1 MYCAQFALPLDKI
14 GGTSTIK
21 IKAFL
26 FCIVLSLYYLCS
38 AMRKVSNIGLQIL
51 LLWLVVTLVGCD
63 HEARVL
69 LERAEAFL
77 PAEPD
82 SAEMCLN
89 SIGEPARLGDESRAL
104 YGLLRTYTHSR
115 QGKEVKSD
123 SLIRDSYEYYREASD
138 AGQTSDGTLMRHYAQ
153 SCYYMALYY
162 SSCDSTKQC
171 EDMLHQAIKYSEKCE
186 DWHTC
191 YVVCTELS
199 GTLRWSNPE
208 YAIQQSKKALN
219 IYYKI
224 NDDINNEVLILG
236 RIAGSFLSAA
246 KPDSALKYYMRGCE
260 LAEKNQLTQ
269 YQNEMYMGLA
279 GTCCLIGDYNKA
291 LGYAKKGIVTADS
304 TVLVTSL
311 ETLAYCYSECDS
323 LDKAKEVLDTIP
335 CNSDDYL
342 NKYLILRELSEIA
355 IQKNEF
361 DSLYA
366 YTDSAYEC
374 LENRFFHAQ
383 SVKDE
388 YYQDN
393 LAKQIEKEKIQYE
406 AERNKWFLGFII
418 FFLILL
424 ALFIYNVSRNQIVV
438 ERHKRLNHIL
448 SQRFEHSKHL
458 QEQKEKERIIAEHQK
473 EIQHKQE
480 LLHQKSTTLAAIQKH
495 LLEKLEQVRQLLTD
509 NEKTRMTQ
517 EAWKDIEHLIDDTD
531 NNFVKNLRKQHEEFD
546 EEDIQLCMLIRLK
559 VTNATIANIF
569 HIGESAVKK
578 RKATLKKTGFQIT
591 DSDISL
597 EQVIENL

>member
-1 MYCAQFALPLDKI
+1 
-14 GGTSTIK
+14 
-21 IKAFL
+21 
-26 FCIVLSLYYLCS
+26 
-38 AMRKVSNIGLQIL
+38 MRKVSNIGLQIL

-89 SIGEPARLGDESRAL
+89 GIEEPARLGDEPRAL
-104 YGLLRTYTHSR
+104 YGLLRTYVENR

-123 SLIRDSYEYYREASD
+123 LLIRDSYEYYREASD
-138 AGQTSDGTLMRHYAQ
+138 AGQTSDKELMRHYAQ

-191 YVVCTELS
+191 YLAYTQL
-199 GTLRWSNPE
+199 GRTTRWGNPDYATQQTL
-208 YAIQQSKKALN
+208 KALE
-219 IYYKI
+219 IYHKV
-224 NDDINNEVLILG
+224 NDDVNNEVLILG
-236 RIAGSFLSAA
+236 KIAGCSTSL
-246 KPDSALKYYMRGCE
+246 DTVLKYYMKGYA
-260 LAEKNQLTQ
+260 LAEKNHLVKS
-269 YQNEMYMGLA
+269 QNQMCMGLA
-279 GTCCLIGDYNKA
+279 NTYCYMGEYKKA
-291 LGYAKKGIVTADS
+291 LNYAQKGITTSDS
-304 TVLVTSL
+304 TMLVPSL
-311 ETLAYCYSECDS
+311 LTLAQCYYDCDS
-323 LDKAKEVLDTIP
+323 LDNAKEILNTIQ
-335 CNSDDYL
+335 CDSNDYI
-342 NKYLILRELSEIA
+342 NKYIALRDLSDIA
-355 IQKNEF
+355 FKQQ
-361 DSLYA
+361 DYHSLYT
-366 YTDSAYEC
+366 YVDSAYEC
-374 LENRFFHAQ
+374 LEARFFHAQ
-383 SVKDE
+383 SEKDD
-388 YYQDN
+388 YYQTN
-393 LAKQIEKEKIQYE
+393 LIMELEKEQIQHE
-406 AERNKWFLGFII
+406 AERNKWVLGFII
-418 FFLILL
+418 VCLVLL
-424 ALFIYNVSRNQIVV
+424 SLYIYNVLRNRVVV

-546 EEDIQLCMLIRLK
+546 EEDIQLCMLIHLK

>member
-1 MYCAQFALPLDKI
+1 
-14 GGTSTIK
+14 
-21 IKAFL
+21 
-26 FCIVLSLYYLCS
+26 
-38 AMRKVSNIGLQIL
+38 MRKVSNIGLQIL

-89 SIGEPARLGDESRAL
+89 GIEEPARLGDESRAL
-104 YGLLRTYTHSR
+104 YGLLRTYVDNR

-138 AGQTSDGTLMRHYAQ
+138 AGQTIDRTLMRHYAQ

-171 EDMLHQAIKYSEKCE
+171 EDLLHQAIKCSEKCE

-191 YVVCTELS
+191 YLAYTQLGKS
-199 GTLRWSNPE
+199 TLWSNQK
-208 YAIQQSKKALN
+208 YSIQQSLKALD
-219 IYYKI
+219 IYHKI
-224 NDDINNEVLILG
+224 NDDVNNEVLILG
-236 RIAGSFLSAA
+236 NIAVKFFTISE
-246 KPDSALKYYMRGCE
+246 PDSALKYYMKGYA
-260 LAEKNQLTQ
+260 LAEKNHLVKS
-269 YQNEMYMGLA
+269 QNQMCMGIADTYCYMGE
-279 GTCCLIGDYNKA
+279 YEKA
-291 LGYAKKGIVTADS
+291 LKYAERGIKTANGEILNS
-304 TVLVTSL
+304 SL
-311 ETLAYCYSECDS
+311 ISLAQCYRACDS
-323 LDKAKEVLDTIP
+323 LEKSKGILEAICHDPNPTH
-335 CNSDDYL
+335 
-342 NKYLILRELSEIA
+342 KYFIYRDLSQLA
-355 IQKNEF
+355 IQTQDL
-361 DSLYA
+361 DSLSA

-374 LENRFFHAQ
+374 LESRFLQ
-383 SVKDE
+383 SQREKDE

-393 LAKQIEKEKIQYE
+393 LLKKLEKEKIQHE
-406 AERNKWFLGFII
+406 AERNKWVLGSII

-424 ALFIYNVSRNQIVV
+424 ALFIYNVSKSRIVV

-448 SQRFEHSKHL
+448 SQRFDHSKHL

-480 LLHQKSTTLAAIQKH
+480 LLHQKSKTLAAIQKH

-531 NNFVKNLRKQHEEFD
+531 NNFVKNLRKLHEEFD
-546 EEDIQLCMLIRLK
+546 EEDIQLCMLIHLK

>member
-26 FCIVLSLYYLCS
+26 FCIVLSLHYLCS

-89 SIGEPARLGDESRAL
+89 GIEEPAKLGDESRAL
-104 YGLLRTYTHSR
+104 YGLLRTYVENR

-123 SLIRDSYEYYREASD
+123 LLIRDSYEYYREASD
-138 AGQTSDGTLMRHYAQ
+138 AGQTIDRTLMRHYAQ

-162 SSCDSTKQC
+162 YACDSTKQC

-191 YVVCTELS
+191 YLAYTQLGNVS
-199 GTLRWSNPE
+199 IWSNSE
-208 YAIQQSKKALN
+208 YAIQQSLKALD

-224 NDDINNEVLILG
+224 NDDVNNEVLMLG
-236 RIAGSFLSAA
+236 EIAGSFLADA
-246 KPDSALKYYMRGCE
+246 QPDSALKYYMTGYV
-260 LAEKNQLTQ
+260 LAE
-269 YQNEMYMGLA
+269 QNHLVKSQNNMCMGLA
-279 GTCCLIGDYNKA
+279 CTYRYMGEYEKA
-291 LGYAKKGIVTADS
+291 LNYAKKGITTADS
-304 TVLVTSL
+304 TVFTTSL
-311 ETLAYCYSECDS
+311 LTLSQCYYFCDS
-323 LDKAKEVLDTIP
+323 LKKAKEVLGMISCD
-335 CNSDDYL
+335 SDYIT
-342 NKYLILRELSEIA
+342 KYLVLRDLSDIA
-355 IQKNEF
+355 FRQHDYDF
-361 DSLYA
+361 LYIYA
-366 YTDSAYEC
+366 DSAYEC
-374 LENRFFHAQ
+374 MEDRFLQAL

-393 LAKQIEKEKIQYE
+393 LIKKVEKEQIQHE
-406 AERNKWFLGFII
+406 AERNKWVLGFII
-418 FFLILL
+418 VCLVSLSL
-424 ALFIYNVSRNQIVV
+424 YIYNVLRNRVVV

-448 SQRFEHSKHL
+448 SQRFDHSKHL

-546 EEDIQLCMLIRLK
+546 EEDIQLCMLIHLK

>member
-1 MYCAQFALPLDKI
+1 
-14 GGTSTIK
+14 
-21 IKAFL
+21 
-26 FCIVLSLYYLCS
+26 
-38 AMRKVSNIGLQIL
+38 MRKVSNIGLQIL

-89 SIGEPARLGDESRAL
+89 GIEEPARLGDESRAL

-171 EDMLHQAIKYSEKCE
+171 EDLLHQSIKCSEKCE

-191 YVVCTELS
+191 YLAYTQLGITTS
-199 GTLRWSNPE
+199 RSNPE
-208 YAIQQSKKALN
+208 YSIQQSLISLD
-219 IYYKI
+219 IYHKI
-224 NDDINNEVLILG
+224 NDDVNNEVLILG
-236 RIAGSFLSAA
+236 KIAA
-246 KPDSALKYYMRGCE
+246 KYLYSAQPDSALRYFYMGER
-260 LAEKNQLTQ
+260 LARKNHLAKS
-269 YQNEMYMGLA
+269 QNVMYMGLA
-279 GTCCLIGDYNKA
+279 DTYLYMGKFEKA
-291 LGYAKKGIVTADS
+291 LDYAKKGIATADQ
-304 TVLVTSL
+304 TVLVPSL
-311 ETLAYCYSECDS
+311 LTLAQCYHACDS
-323 LDKAKEVLDTIP
+323 LESAKDILETIRHDAR
-335 CNSDDYL
+335 STT
-342 NKYLILRELSEIA
+342 KYFIYRDLSQLA
-355 IQKNEF
+355 IQTQDL
-361 DSLYA
+361 DSLSA

-374 LENRFFHAQ
+374 LESRFLQ
-383 SVKDE
+383 SQREKDE

-393 LAKQIEKEKIQYE
+393 LLKKLEKEKIQHE
-406 AERNKWFLGFII
+406 AERNKWVLGFII
-418 FFLILL
+418 VCLMSLSL
-424 ALFIYNVSRNQIVV
+424 YIYNVLRNRVVV

-448 SQRFEHSKHL
+448 SQRFDHSKHL

-531 NNFVKNLRKQHEEFD
+531 NNFVKNLRKQHEAFD
-546 EEDIQLCMLIRLK
+546 EEDIQLCMLIHLK

>member
-26 FCIVLSLYYLCS
+26 FCIVLSLHYLCS

-89 SIGEPARLGDESRAL
+89 GIEEPARLGDEPRAL
-104 YGLLRTYTHSR
+104 YGLLRTYVENR

-123 SLIRDSYEYYREASD
+123 LLIRDSYEYYREASD
-138 AGQTSDGTLMRHYAQ
+138 AGQTIDRILMRHYAQ

-458 QEQKEKERIIAEHQK
+458 QEQKEKECIIAEHQK
-473 EIQHKQE
+473 DIQHKQE
-480 LLHQKSTTLAAIQKH
+480 LLHQKSMTLAAIQKH
-495 LLEKLEQVRQLLTD
+495 LLEKLKQVRQLLTD

-531 NNFVKNLRKQHEEFD
+531 NNFVQNLRKQHHEFD